1 MPHHKSCKKRMK
13 TSEESRLANRAY
25 RSQVKSL
32 IRQVQEAESKTAA
45 QESLNKAVA
54 LLDQLAQKGVMHKN
68 TAANQ
73 KSRLTRFVNG
83 LPS

>member
-13 TSEESRLANRAY
+13 TSEESRLANRTY

-32 IRQVQEAESKTAA
+32 IRQVKEAESKTVA
-45 QESLNKAVA
+45 QENLNKAIA
-54 LLDQLAQKGVMHKN
+54 LLDRLAQKGIVHKN

-73 KSRLTRFVNG
+73 KSKLTRYVNG